1 MKNAPDQPATPTNAV
16 TRIEIIDQTGRI
28 FVQYSLSNVQIHLQD
43 DGRTL
48 KVFCT
53 SEVAAGKE

>member
-1 MKNAPDQPATPTNAV
+1 MPADQPPTPTKAV
-16 TRIEIIDQTGRI
+16 TRIEIIDQSGRI
-28 FVQYSLSNVQIHLQD
+28 FVQYGLSNVQLHMQD

-53 SEVAAGKE
+53 SEGAAEKE